1 MSDSCKS
8 CRTGLC
14 QQEEASSTDSQ
25 NPGLVEKES
34 KRSNSLVTVAGT
46 EEIFYVAQEPECV
59 KEAEVSEGKAVEKK
73 KEASFLMKKKK
84 VTEVEV
90 LR

>member
-1 MSDSCKS
+1 M
-8 CRTGLC
+8 
-14 QQEEASSTDSQ
+14 
-25 NPGLVEKES
+25 
-34 KRSNSLVTVAGT
+34 TVAGT